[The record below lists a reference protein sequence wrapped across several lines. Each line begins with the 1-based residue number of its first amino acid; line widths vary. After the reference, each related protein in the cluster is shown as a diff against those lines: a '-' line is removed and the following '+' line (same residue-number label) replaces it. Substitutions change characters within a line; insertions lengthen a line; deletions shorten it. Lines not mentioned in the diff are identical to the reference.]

1 MTTIPLAYG
10 HHEINLELPRR
21 NIRHEIGVKKPS
33 KIMDEQLLKT
43 ALRSLKPEMIRDRR
57 VMILCDD
64 YTRPTPR
71 PRVFK
76 FLFPKLSTARSVDF
90 LITTGTH
97 QAQSPGN
104 AAILEAARKFA
115 RESALPGFRTFVHD
129 VNSAAFV
136 TAGTTSRGTQ
146 IRFNRL
152 LENPRVFIAISD
164 MKPHYFSGYSNP
176 IKHFVPG
183 CCDYAAIENNHS
195 LALDAQASFGR
206 HPLHNN
212 RDRRTNPVA
221 EDQLEG
227 ARLIIGSRLVY
238 GLHLITVDGNI
249 HDALFGETFQTMPT
263 MFQRIDAHFGARVRP
278 ADIAI
283 ISPGG
288 YPDDESLYTAQRALE
303 LTAAGVKAGGWV
315 LFLAACE
322 NGIGT
327 EKAIQNFYQPLTRPL
342 PDVLKTIEDKYV
354 LFAHKPYKFA
364 VMIQNLTE
372 LVVKSELPDEVLTA
386 AHLIPARDPQSVLNQ
401 RLSQSPGATINVFH
415 HANKLA
421 IYKQDD

>member
-1 MTTIPLAYG
+1 MTTIKLAYG
-10 HHEINLELPRR
+10 HGEIELHVPSR
-21 NIRHEIGVKKPS
+21 NMRHEVGLKTPS
-33 KIMDEQLLKT
+33 KIMAKQVLSD
-43 ALRSLKPEMIRDRR
+43 ALQSLKPDMIRNRR
-57 VMILCDD
+57 VMVLCDD

-71 PRVFK
+71 QRVFQA
-76 FLFPKLSTARSVDF
+76 LFPKLSTARSVDF

-97 QAQSPGN
+97 QANIEGN
-104 AAILEAARKFA
+104 RQIIA
-115 RESALPGFRTFVHD
+115 SAQKTAERSGLPGFRTFIHD
-129 VNSAAFV
+129 VNSAEFV
-136 TAGTTSRGTQ
+136 TTGTTSRGTQ
-146 IRFNRL
+146 IRYNRL
-152 LENPRVFIAISD
+152 LDEPEEFLVISD

-195 LALDAQASFGR
+195 MALDNRASFGR
-206 HPLHNN
+206 QPLHPNPE
-212 RDRRTNPVA
+212 RRTNPVA

-227 ARLIIGSRLVY
+227 MRLIVGDRPVY
-238 GLHLITVDGNI
+238 ALHLITVEGEI
-249 HDALFGETFQTMPT
+249 HDALFGETFQIMPE
-263 MFQRIDAHFGARVRP
+263 MFHRVDEYFGARVTP

-303 LTAAGVKAGGWV
+303 LTAAGVKPGGHV

-342 PDVLKTIEDKYV
+342 PDVLKTIEDNYV

-372 LVVKSELPDEVLTA
+372 LVVKSELSSDVLAA
-386 AHLIPARDPQSVLNQ
+386 AHLIPVRDPQSFLNQ
-401 RLSQSPGATINVFH
+401 WLSQSPGATINVFH

-421 IYKQDD
+421 IYV

>member
-10 HHEINLELPRR
+10 HGEIALDLPHR
-21 NIRHEIGVKKPS
+21 NILNEITAKKPAKTS
-33 KIMDEQLLKT
+33 DEQVLTT
-43 ALRSLKPEMIRDRR
+43 ALQSLKPDMVRDQR
-57 VMILCDD
+57 VMVLCDD

-71 PRVFK
+71 SRVFQA
-76 FLFPKLSTARSVDF
+76 LFPKLSTARSVDF
-90 LITTGTH
+90 LVTTGTH
-97 QAQSPGN
+97 QAQTPGN
-104 AAILEAARKFA
+104 DEILAAAHLYADA
-115 RESALPGFRTFVHD
+115 SALPAFRSFVHD
-129 VNSAAFV
+129 VNSAEFA
-136 TAGTTSRGTQ
+136 TAGITRRGTE

-152 LENPRVFIAISD
+152 LEKPDVFIVISD

-176 IKHFVPG
+176 VKHFMPG

-195 LALDAQASFGR
+195 MALDAQASFGR
-206 HPLHNN
+206 HPLHHKK
-212 RDRRTNPVA
+212 DRRTNPVA

-227 ARLIIGSRLVY
+227 MRLIVGDRPVY
-238 GLHLITVDGNI
+238 ALHLITVDGEI
-249 HDALFGETFQTMPT
+249 HDALFGEIFQTMPE
-263 MFQRIDAHFGARVRP
+263 MFQRVDAHLGARVRP

-303 LTAAGVKAGGWV
+303 LTAAGVKSGGRV
-315 LFLAACE
+315 LLLAACE

-364 VMIQNLTE
+364 VMIQHLTE
-372 LVVKSELPDEVLTA
+372 LAVKSELSNDVLVA
-386 AHLIPARDPQSVLNQ
+386 AHLIPARDPQAVLNQ
-401 RLSQSPGATINVFH
+401 WLSQSPGATINVFH